1 MENDERLIING
12 NAAADEYATR
22 AAQAGAPIEP
32 WRAFHDAAESE
43 ARAVCSALAVVL
55 PLWPAAREL
64 CGDLPR
70 VSGAAGG
77 AAMGGPATTAVG
89 GGARGAAAASLTGG
103 NVATGAIIGGTAGAI
118 RANNANEPAGTC
130 YNVQTNQRVP
140 CPR

>member
-1 MENDERLIING
+1 MLF
-12 NAAADEYATR
+12 
-22 AAQAGAPIEP
+22 Q
-32 WRAFHDAAESE
+32 
-43 ARAVCSALAVVL
+43 L
-55 PLWPAAREL
+55 PLCRINLMLQPFGAHAMNATTKLTLVLSGALLLAACQTNAGR
-64 CGDLPR
+64 GAAMG
-70 VSGAAGG
+70 VATGGSVVGGAAVGAAGG

-118 RANNANEPAGTC
+118 RADNANEPAGTC

>member
-1 MENDERLIING
+1 MNSSKFAV
-12 NAAADEYATR
+12 AAAM
-22 AAQAGAPIEP
+22 
-32 WRAFHDAAESE
+32 
-43 ARAVCSALAVVL
+43 VVL
-55 PLWPAAREL
+55 ALGLGGCQTNAGRGAAL
-64 CGDLPR
+64 G
-70 VSGAAGG
+70 VATGGSVVGGAAVGAAGG

-130 YNVQTNQRVP
+130 YNVRTNQQVP